1 MGGPPVPTSWHPEGM
16 RDPAPDLEAAF
27 DAHPFQALGHAV
39 VNLLAEHL
47 ASAAHR
53 EGPVL
58 PPSSP
63 AQSLERWPADFPPRG
78 GVDPLA
84 LLAQVVAESNHLHH
98 PRYVGH
104 QVTSPLPWSALLD
117 FAGAFLNNGTA
128 VYEMGPASTA
138 MERSVVRWFAERIG
152 FSSEVAD
159 GVLTHGGSAGNLTAL
174 LAARQHAAPC
184 DVWEEGVASAGPLC
198 LFASD
203 QTHYSVRRSAQ
214 IMGLGGRSVRTI
226 ATDDRYRMRPEALDA
241 ALLQAKR
248 EGTTVVAVV
257 ASAGST
263 ATGAIDPLEAIA
275 DICRAHG
282 AWLHVDGAHG
292 GGAVVSD
299 RLRAA
304 LRGIERADSVVID
317 THKMLLAPALA
328 TLVVFRDGRCSFET
342 FSQQA
347 AYIFGGQD
355 PTETWYD
362 LAQRTLECTKRMLG
376 LQVYASL
383 KVLGTDFFAGYVER
397 MYDLGQTFGALLAN
411 RPHWELTT
419 APEANIV
426 CFRYA
431 PPHIPDADAFQVRVR
446 EAIVQEGSYYLVKT
460 ALRGKTYLR
469 CTLINPRTELSD
481 LEALLQRVEAQQ

>member
-1 MGGPPVPTSWHPEGM
+1 M
-16 RDPAPDLEAAF
+16 RDTDFDLDSAFSPDAF
-27 DAHPFQALGHAV
+27 QDLGHRV
-39 VNLLAEHL
+39 VDFLAQHM
-47 ASAAHR
+47 AAAARR

-58 PPSSP
+58 PPFSP
-63 AQSLERWPADFPPRG
+63 TESLERWPAYFPARG
-78 GVDPLA
+78 GADPMA
-84 LLAQVVAESNHLHH
+84 LLAQVVSDSNHLHH

-117 FAGAFLNNGTA
+117 FVGAFLNNGSA
-128 VYEMGPASTA
+128 VYEMGPVSTA
-138 MERSVVRWFAERIG
+138 MERSVIRWFAGRIG
-152 FSSEVAD
+152 FDPLAAD

-174 LAARQHAAPC
+174 LAARQRAASC
-184 DVWEEGVASAGPLC
+184 DVWEEGLVPAGALC
-198 LFASD
+198 LIASD

-214 IMGLGGRSVRTI
+214 IMGMGGRSVVSVS
-226 ATDDRYRMRPEALDA
+226 TDARYRMRTDALA
-241 ALLQAKR
+241 TTLRNAKA
-248 EGTTVVAVV
+248 EGCTVVAVV

-275 DICRAHG
+275 DLCAEHG
-282 AWLHVDGAHG
+282 VWMHVDGAHG

-299 RLRAA
+299 RLRKS

-317 THKMLLAPALA
+317 AHKMLLAPALA
-328 TLVVFRDGRCSFET
+328 TLVVFRDGRRSFET

-383 KVLGTDFFAGYVER
+383 KVLGTDFFAAYVEI
-397 MYDLGQTFGALLAN
+397 MYDLGLAFGECILQ
-411 RPHWELTT
+411 RPHWELATV
-419 APEANIV
+419 PEGNIV

-431 PPHIPDADAFQVRVR
+431 PPHIPDADAFQARVR
-446 EAIVQEGSYYLVKT
+446 EAIVHEGSFYLVKT
-460 ALRGKTYLR
+460 VLRGKTYLR
-469 CTLINPRTELSD
+469 CTLINPRTELFD
-481 LEALLQRVEAQQ
+481 LEALLQRVEAEA

>member
-1 MGGPPVPTSWHPEGM
+1 M
-16 RDPAPDLEAAF
+16 RDTDFDLDSAFSPDAF
-27 DAHPFQALGHAV
+27 QDLGHRV
-39 VNLLAEHL
+39 VDLLAQHM
-47 ASAAHR
+47 AAAARR

-58 PPSSP
+58 PPFSP
-63 AQSLERWPADFPPRG
+63 TESLERWPADFPARG
-78 GVDPLA
+78 GADPMA
-84 LLAQVVAESNHLHH
+84 LLAQVVSDSNHLHH

-117 FAGAFLNNGTA
+117 FVGAFLNNGSA
-128 VYEMGPASTA
+128 VYEMGPVSTA
-138 MERSVVRWFAERIG
+138 MERSVIRWFAGRIG
-152 FSSEVAD
+152 FDPLAAD

-174 LAARQHAAPC
+174 LAARQRAASC
-184 DVWEEGVASAGPLC
+184 DVWEEGLVPAGALC
-198 LFASD
+198 LIASD

-214 IMGLGGRSVRTI
+214 IMGMGGRSVVSVS
-226 ATDDRYRMRPEALDA
+226 TDARYRMRTDALA
-241 ALLQAKR
+241 TTLRNAKA
-248 EGTTVVAVV
+248 EGCTVVAVV

-275 DICRAHG
+275 DLCAEHG
-282 AWLHVDGAHG
+282 VWMHVDGAHG

-299 RLRAA
+299 RLRKS

-317 THKMLLAPALA
+317 AHKMLLAPALA
-328 TLVVFRDGRCSFET
+328 TLVVFRDGRRSFET

-383 KVLGTDFFAGYVER
+383 KVLGTDFFAAYVEI
-397 MYDLGQTFGALLAN
+397 MYDLGLAFGECIVQ
-411 RPHWELTT
+411 RPHWELATV
-419 APEANIV
+419 PEGNIV

-431 PPHIPDADAFQVRVR
+431 PPHIPDADAFQARVR
-446 EAIVQEGSYYLVKT
+446 EAIVHEGSFYLVKT
-460 ALRGKTYLR
+460 VLRGKTYLR
-469 CTLINPRTELSD
+469 CTLINPRTELFD
-481 LEALLQRVEAQQ
+481 LEALLQRVEAEA

>member
-1 MGGPPVPTSWHPEGM
+1 M
-16 RDPAPDLEAAF
+16 RDQDLDLEVAF
-27 DAHPFQALGHAV
+27 DAQAFQGLGHAV
-39 VNLLAEHL
+39 VNLLADHMTR
-47 ASAAHR
+47 AARR

-58 PPSSP
+58 PPCTP
-63 AQSLERWPADFPPRG
+63 AQSLERWPADFPALG
-78 GVDPLA
+78 GADPLA
-84 LLAQVVAESNHLHH
+84 LLTQVVAESNHLHH

-128 VYEMGPASTA
+128 IYEMGPVSTA
-138 MERSVVRWFAERIG
+138 MERSVIRWFAGRLG
-152 FSSEVAD
+152 FNPEVAD

-226 ATDDRYRMRPEALDA
+226 ATDGRYRMRPEALDD

-275 DICRAHG
+275 DICQTHG

-299 RLRAA
+299 RLRMA

-317 THKMLLAPALA
+317 AHKMLLAPALA
-328 TLVVFRDGRCSFET
+328 TLVVFRDGRRSFET

-383 KVLGTDFFAGYVER
+383 KVLGTEFFAGYVER

-411 RPHWELTT
+411 RPHWELAT

>member
-1 MGGPPVPTSWHPEGM
+1 MS
-16 RDPAPDLEAAF
+16 DQDLDLEAAF
-27 DAHPFQALGHAV
+27 DAQAFQSLGHAV
-39 VNLLAEHL
+39 VNLLADHM
-47 ASAAHR
+47 ARAARR

-58 PPSSP
+58 PLHTP
-63 AQSLERWPADFPPRG
+63 AQSQERWPADFPARG
-78 GVDPLA
+78 GADPLA
-84 LLAQVVAESNHLHH
+84 LLAQVVTESNHLHH

-117 FAGAFLNNGTA
+117 FAGAILNNGTA
-128 VYEMGPASTA
+128 VYEMGPVSTA
-138 MERSVVRWFAERIG
+138 MERSVIRWFAERLG

-184 DVWEEGVASAGPLC
+184 DVWEEGVASAGSLC

-226 ATDDRYRMRPEALDA
+226 ATDERYRMRPEALDA
-241 ALLQAKR
+241 ALQQAKR

-263 ATGAIDPLEAIA
+263 ATGAIDPLETIA
-275 DICRAHG
+275 DICHEHG
-282 AWLHVDGAHG
+282 SWLHVDGAHG

-299 RLRAA
+299 RLRTA

-317 THKMLLAPALA
+317 AHKMLLAPALA
-328 TLVVFRDGRCSFET
+328 TLVVFRDGRHSFET

-376 LQVYASL
+376 MQVYASL

-397 MYDLGQTFGALLAN
+397 MYNLGQTFGALLAD
-411 RPHWELTT
+411 RPHWELATV
-419 APEANIV
+419 PEANIV

-481 LEALLQRVEAQQ
+481 LEALLQRVEAQR

>member
-1 MGGPPVPTSWHPEGM
+1 M
-16 RDPAPDLEAAF
+16 RDTDFDLDSAFSPDAF
-27 DAHPFQALGHAV
+27 QDLGHRV
-39 VNLLAEHL
+39 VDLLAQHM
-47 ASAAHR
+47 AAATRR

-58 PPSSP
+58 PSITP
-63 AQSLERWPADFPPRG
+63 AQSLERWPADFPARG
-78 GVDPLA
+78 GADPMA
-84 LLAQVVAESNHLHH
+84 LLAQVVADSNHLHH

-117 FAGAFLNNGTA
+117 FVGAFLNNGSA
-128 VYEMGPASTA
+128 VYEMGPVSTA
-138 MERSVVRWFAERIG
+138 MERSVVRWFAGRIG
-152 FSSEVAD
+152 FEPLAAD

-174 LAARQHAAPC
+174 LAARQRAASC
-184 DVWEEGVASAGPLC
+184 DVWEEGLVPAGALC
-198 LFASD
+198 LIASD

-214 IMGLGGRSVRTI
+214 IMGMGGRSVVSVS
-226 ATDDRYRMRPEALDA
+226 TDARYRMRTDALA
-241 ALLQAKR
+241 TTLRNAKA
-248 EGTTVVAVV
+248 EGCTVVAVV

-275 DICRAHG
+275 DLCAEHG
-282 AWLHVDGAHG
+282 VWMHVDGAHG

-299 RLRAA
+299 RLRKS

-317 THKMLLAPALA
+317 AHKMLLAPALA
-328 TLVVFRDGRCSFET
+328 TLVVFRDGRRSFET

-383 KVLGTDFFAGYVER
+383 KVLGTDFFAAYVER
-397 MYDLGQTFGALLAN
+397 MYDLGLAFGECIVQ
-411 RPHWELTT
+411 RPHWELATV
-419 APEANIV
+419 PEGNIV

-431 PPHIPDADAFQVRVR
+431 PPHIPDADAFQTRVR
-446 EAIVQEGSYYLVKT
+446 EAIVHEGSFYLVKT
-460 ALRGKTYLR
+460 VLRGKTYLR
-469 CTLINPRTELSD
+469 CTLINPRTELFD
-481 LEALLQRVEAQQ
+481 LEALLQRVEAEA

>member
-1 MGGPPVPTSWHPEGM
+1 M
-16 RDPAPDLEAAF
+16 RNPDIDLDSAF
-27 DAHPFQALGHAV
+27 DPQAFQCLGHRV
-39 VNLLAEHL
+39 VDLLAEHM
-47 ASAAHR
+47 ASAARR

-58 PPSSP
+58 PAFTP
-63 AQSLERWPADFPPRG
+63 AESLERWPADFPARG
-78 GVDPLA
+78 GADPIA
-84 LLAQVVAESNHLHH
+84 LLAQVAADSNHLHH

-117 FAGAFLNNGTA
+117 FVGAFLNNGSA
-128 VYEMGPASTA
+128 VYEMGPVSTA
-138 MERSVVRWFAERIG
+138 MERSVVRWFAARIG
-152 FSSEVAD
+152 FEPQTAD

-184 DVWEEGVASAGPLC
+184 DVWEEGLAPAGALR
-198 LFASD
+198 LIASD

-214 IMGLGGRSVRTI
+214 IMGLGGRSVVPI
-226 ATDDRYRMRPEALDA
+226 PTDAQFRMRPEALA
-241 ALLQAKR
+241 TALREAKA
-248 EGTTVVAVV
+248 ENSTVVAVV

-263 ATGAIDPLEAIA
+263 ATGAVDPLEAIA
-275 DICRAHG
+275 EICEEHG
-282 AWLHVDGAHG
+282 VWMHVDGAHG

-299 RLRAA
+299 RLRTA

-317 THKMLLAPALA
+317 AHKMLLAPALA
-328 TLVVFRDGRCSFET
+328 TLVIFRDGRRSFET

-355 PTETWYD
+355 PAETWYD

-383 KVLGTDFFAGYVER
+383 KVLGTDFFAAYVER
-397 MYDLGQTFGALLAN
+397 MYDLGRTFGALVAG
-411 RPHWELTT
+411 RPYWELAT

-431 PPHIPDADAFQVRVR
+431 PPHIQDANEFQLRVR
-446 EAIVQEGSYYLVKT
+446 EAIVCEGSFYLVKT
-460 ALRGKTYLR
+460 MLRGKAYLR
-469 CTLINPRTELSD
+469 CTLINPRTEASD
-481 LEALLQRVEAQQ
+481 LEALLLRVEAEG